1 MVSVENRDRRTVA
14 EAIQGWEAIF
24 FFHDLQVDLKDVG
37 RPAEVCQFKNLLS
50 VHPVVSLDEDLSN
63 GKKRTLNNHI
73 MHQQCGEAEY
83 TDDQNR
89 LQCS

>member
-1 MVSVENRDRRTVA
+1 MA